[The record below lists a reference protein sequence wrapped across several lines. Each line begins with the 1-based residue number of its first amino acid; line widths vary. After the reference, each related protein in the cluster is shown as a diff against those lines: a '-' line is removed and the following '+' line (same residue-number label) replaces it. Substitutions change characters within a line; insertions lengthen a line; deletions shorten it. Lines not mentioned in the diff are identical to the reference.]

1 MTELF
6 FEFYTHH
13 YLRRRTSTRETCPY
27 QPSRRL
33 RHSRQRP
40 RNRKTENIGGIG
52 HVIER
57 GVRPGCWRDTR
68 EISGQ
73 RTFFFT
79 LAPVRSAG
87 VAGDIPTSF
96 DMAASILSN
105 FLLFQWHL
113 DLESPPLF
121 PPLSLNLTPDSLS
134 PSGRASAKTL
144 PAFLIVTAHNNKI
157 SFLED
162 PYRHSDT

>member
-96 DMAASILSN
+96 DMAASILPIFFAFQRHLGSPLSSLPLSN
-105 FLLFQWHL
+105 LTL
-113 DLESPPLF
+113 SPPQEEPVQKPCL
-121 PPLSLNLTPDSLS
+121 LSSSLLPTTTKYRFLKILTATAILS
-134 PSGRASAKTL
+134 C
-144 PAFLIVTAHNNKI
+144 
-157 SFLED
+157 
-162 PYRHSDT
+162 